1 MKKKFGLAL
10 HGALSYRVEI
20 STGILGNW
28 QRTENVLNRILD
40 QINVARLGIQ
50 KLENHVAAPQ
60 EEAAK
65 PFPQEEALKVKSAQI
80 GHLDCKLNSLEYTG
94 LPSIIKI

>member
-65 PFPQEEALKVKSAQI
+65 PFPQEEALKVKARSRPTGRRA
-80 GHLDCKLNSLEYTG
+80 EYRRP
-94 LPSIIKI
+94 LW